1 MGKEIRLYA
10 TEWVKEYRSL
20 RWDETDYQELLKHFA
35 SYKEEA
41 ERPDADEW
49 YVNQYKRYLFLKNY
63 TWDQVVEAM
72 QGDMENEPCFE
83 YEVKDE
89 VGDTFTYRESLSDM
103 IRDCM
108 QEDIWETDIDDCD
121 SDGAEFD
128 WEFGDVK

>member
-1 MGKEIRLYA
+1 MSKEVRLYA

-20 RWDETDYQELLKHFA
+20 RWDETDYQELLKRFA

-41 ERPDADEW
+41 EKPDADEW
-49 YVNQYKRYLFLKNY
+49 YVDHYKRYLFLKDY

-72 QGDMENEPCFE
+72 QGKMDNEPCFE
-83 YEVKDE
+83 YEPLGEMV
-89 VGDTFTYRESLSDM
+89 
-103 IRDCM
+103 RDCM

>member
-1 MGKEIRLYA
+1 MSKEVRLYA

-20 RWDETDYQELLKHFA
+20 RWTEEDYQELLKNFA
-35 SYKEEA
+35 SYKEQA
-41 ERPDADEW
+41 EQPNADEW
-49 YVNQYKRYLFLKNY
+49 YVNQYKRYLFLKDY

-72 QGDMENEPCFE
+72 QGDMENEPYFE
-83 YEVKDE
+83 YETKDYD
-89 VGDTFTYRESLSDM
+89 GNTYTYRETLSE
-103 IRDCM
+103 IVQDCM